1 MEKNVAILMADL
13 SGYSA
18 LTEVHGAL
26 SAANLI
32 DRYIAIAENCLV
44 GDSRLHQQTGDELM
58 FVSDSPDAML
68 ATAKRLAVA
77 TAGEAYF
84 LQVHGGL
91 HYGKLLKRG
100 GNYFGT
106 AINLAAR
113 IASKAKAGSF
123 YCSAEFAGAVTDEA
137 VGVFKS
143 KGNHVLKNISEER
156 EIFEI
161 STETI
166 KTHYIDPVCRMLIL
180 NPETALRHQG
190 EDQVYFCSSQCLG
203 MYKAAQRFQK
213 PMHPLN

>member
-13 SGYSA
+13 SGYTA

-44 GDSRLHQQTGDELM
+44 GDSRLHQRTGDELM

-106 AINLAAR
+106 AINLTAR
-113 IASKAKAGSF
+113 IASKA
-123 YCSAEFAGAVTDEA
+123 
-137 VGVFKS
+137 
-143 KGNHVLKNISEER
+143 
-156 EIFEI
+156 
-161 STETI
+161 
-166 KTHYIDPVCRMLIL
+166 
-180 NPETALRHQG
+180 
-190 EDQVYFCSSQCLG
+190 
-203 MYKAAQRFQK
+203 
-213 PMHPLN
+213 